1 MERREVMLEKLYEY
15 KAKYENEVAEHEKAL
30 VLAKAKVSVVD
41 DMIADAEA
49 QTPTKPLTDET
60 Y

>member
-1 MERREVMLEKLYEY
+1 MLEKLYAY
-15 KAKYENEVAEHEKAL
+15 KAKYESEVAEHEKAL

-49 QTPTKPLTDET
+49 QTPIEAPLTNDS

>member
-1 MERREVMLEKLYEY
+1 MERRKGMLEKLYAY
-15 KAKYENEVAEHEKAL
+15 KEKYECEVAEHEKAL

-41 DMIADAEA
+41 DMIADAE
-49 QTPTKPLTDET
+49 QSTIETPPTDET